1 MSWFKQALRNTGNEL
16 TEALGI
22 ETLGGVFTKII
33 DRGSNIPVKKSQV
46 FSTAEDN
53 QPMVSIRVL
62 SSVKDNI
69 EFVSE
74 ANLLGECEISKIK
87 PAPRGVPQIEV
98 TFEVA
103 EQGSLNVTAVNK
115 ESGKEQKIHIKEKIY
130 KKGPWNKNDEGSS
143 KEEDAAKEEE
153 SVGTGF
159 FVDNKGHI
167 VTNYH
172 VVQKS
177 NNKSKVM
184 YNHEEIE
191 TNLIAYDKILDLALL
206 KAKIKN
212 KHFIKF
218 SKNSPKKAQSILVA
232 GYPYGKFISD
242 DLKITSGIINSLKGI
257 ENNTSML
264 QIDAT
269 INPGNSG
276 GPIVDKTTGG
286 LVGVATMKLSKDFT
300 KAAFGQESE
309 NSNYGIKSSQVRDFL
324 EANSIK
330 ISFNSKILK
339 VDELENSTVFVFFK
353 K

>member
-1 MSWFKQALRNTGNEL
+1 MSWFKQTLKTSGNVVKES
-16 TEALGI
+16 LGI
-22 ETLGGVFTKII
+22 ETLGGIFTKII
-33 DRGSNIPVKKSQV
+33 DKNESIPVKKSQV

-53 QPMVSIRVL
+53 QPAVSIRIL
-62 SSVKDNI
+62 SSLKSD
-69 EFVSE
+69 SE
-74 ANLLGECEISKIK
+74 LASDARFLGECEISKIK

-98 TFEVA
+98 TFEIA
-103 EQGSLNVTAVNK
+103 EQGSLNVSAVNK
-115 ESGKEQKIHIKEKIY
+115 ESGKEQKIKIKENIIN
-130 KKGPWNKNDEGSS
+130 KGPWDDDEESSKKDDKS
-143 KEEDAAKEEE
+143 KEED

-172 VVQKS
+172 VVQNS
-177 NNKSKVM
+177 NNKSKIM

-206 KAKIKN
+206 KAKVKN

-218 SKNSPKKAQSILVA
+218 SKSSPKKAQSILVA

-257 ENNTSML
+257 QNNTSML

-276 GPIVDKTTGG
+276 GPIVDKNSGG

-309 NSNYGIKSSQVRDFL
+309 NTNYGIKSSQVRDFL

-330 ISFNSKILK
+330 ISLKSNNLK
-339 VDELENSTVFVFFK
+339 VEELEDATVFVFFK
-353 K
+353 KK